1 MAVPKKKKSKEN
13 KVNFYYKNILKVRG
27 YVLNKKVKH
36 MYLGYFKNFN
46 Y

>member
-13 KVNFYYKNILKVRG
+13 KVNFYYKNVLKVRG
-27 YVLNKKVKH
+27 SVLNKGVKTV
-36 MYLGYFKNFN
+36 YLGYFKGFN